1 MGMTRTA
8 VIGVG
13 SMGGNHARVLS
24 QMSDLRAVCDS
35 DTGRAREIA
44 KKFSCNHYPSTEE
57 MLRKEDIDAVVIANP
72 TIYHLQE
79 VEKCAARGINILVE
93 KPIADTVENGQK
105 ILDVTSRAGV
115 VLAVGMIER
124 HNPIVKATREILDK
138 GGLGQ
143 VVTISS
149 KRVSSYPA
157 RITDV
162 GVITDLGVHDIDVLR
177 YLSSSEVTSVY
188 ALGGSVKAEGLID
201 HANILLEF
209 QNGTKGIMELSW
221 LTPMKIRSVRVTG
234 LKAYAEM
241 DYIDQE
247 LKISSSS
254 VGKYDLSDSWRIP
267 QNYEIRT
274 MRVAMEEPL
283 KRELQDF
290 MDALRDPAAGP
301 LVSGPDG
308 LMDLTVAKAAERSI
322 AKGSKVML

>member
-1 MGMTRTA
+1 MTGIRTA

-35 DTGRAREIA
+35 DTGRAKEIT
-44 KKFSCNHYPSTEE
+44 KKFSCSYYSSSEE
-57 MLRKEDIDAVVIANP
+57 MLKKEDIEAVVIANP

-79 VEKCAARGINILVE
+79 VEKCAARGVNILVE
-93 KPIADTVENGQK
+93 KPIADTVENGQM
-105 ILDVTSRAGV
+105 ILDLASRAGV
-115 VLAVGMIER
+115 VLSVGMIER
-124 HNPIVKATREILDK
+124 HNPIVKATREIIDK

-143 VVTISS
+143 IVTLSS

-177 YLSSSEVTSVY
+177 YLSSSEVSSVY
-188 ALGGSVKAEGLID
+188 ALGGSVKAKGLID

-209 QNGTKGIMELSW
+209 RNGTKGIMELSW

-254 VGKYDLSDSWRIP
+254 AGKYDLSDSWRIP

-290 MDALRDPAAGP
+290 LDAVRDPGTGP

-308 LMDLTVAKAAERSI
+308 LKDLIVAKAAERSI
-322 AKGSKVML
+322 AEGSKVML